1 MRNVKVAV
9 YGNKVPGQFDDRT
22 AIMSLVGQFEV
33 PNVGSSLATLEYVA
47 GQINNRTSA
56 KFVEPV
62 RHELGRDLRAGDVI
76 NLDHQDY
83 MVTQTIGG
91 LRFEEYTG

>member
-1 MRNVKVAV
+1 MRNISVAV
-9 YGNKVPGQFDDRT
+9 YGNKVQGQFDDRT

-33 PNVGSSLATLEYVA
+33 PNVGSSLAALEFVA

-56 KFVEPV
+56 KFVEPT
-62 RHELGRDLRAGDVI
+62 RHALGRDLRAGDVI
-76 NLDHQDY
+76 TLDSQDY
-83 MVTQTIGG
+83 MITQTVGG